1 MSFEY
6 TNAGDML
13 GQLYITY
20 TIPDSDGNM
29 YDGASIASDMVTE
42 IQTNYVDLGIAL
54 GLISIPE
61 PVEVVWPPCSIER
74 QCLIGDIMPSG
85 PDDPFVDN
93 LDCCMEAEV
102 CVTPSSNSELFDPL
116 VGSSC
121 MPVEENFGLLTTTT
135 EDLGIPEGC
144 PCPSFEY
151 QDGVCTSSC
160 VGCGIAFRF
169 ITVSTGNRVLCPQC
183 KCDSPPTTTPEPE
196 ECTCGGNYEYG
207 NDYCAATCPEICGEM
222 VTPDGCSICGCN
234 IPDTCPC
241 DGLMYA
247 NGFCDSQET
256 CRTGCAPA
264 EEGMCIDTCPENCTV
279 EQHVYSDGSIQNIC
293 GAECTYTTP
302 EPTSACMCEG
312 DFEYNDSVCISEC
325 PYDCPV
331 GVSLVGSEVCNT
343 CLCDSRQQGECPC
356 GIGYFHEDLQT
367 CSGFCSGFGCS
378 TSVDEYGCTS
388 CECDCYHPEVV
399 EEGGSCMSVC
409 TECANGLSC
418 LHGVCVSL
426 DLPDSTIPPTVVSEC
441 PLYDNLPA
449 TGDFCEYSGPLCEY
463 EAMECC

>member
-74 QCLIGDIMPSG
+74 QCLVGDIMPSG

-102 CVTPSSNSELFDPL
+102 CVSPSSNSELFDPL

-121 MPVEENFGLLTTTT
+121 MPVEKNFGLLTTTT

-222 VTPDGCSICGCN
+222 VTPDGCNICGCN

-256 CRTGCAPA
+256 CQTGCAPVEDGFCSSCDCDPLPCPNQWLMLEEGP

-279 EQHVYSDGSIQNIC
+279 EQHVYSDGSLQNIC
-293 GAECTYTTP
+293 GAECT
-302 EPTSACMCEG
+302 
-312 DFEYNDSVCISEC
+312 
-325 PYDCPV
+325 
-331 GVSLVGSEVCNT
+331 
-343 CLCDSRQQGECPC
+343 
-356 GIGYFHEDLQT
+356 
-367 CSGFCSGFGCS
+367 
-378 TSVDEYGCTS
+378 
-388 CECDCYHPEVV
+388 
-399 EEGGSCMSVC
+399 
-409 TECANGLSC
+409 
-418 LHGVCVSL
+418 
-426 DLPDSTIPPTVVSEC
+426 
-441 PLYDNLPA
+441 
-449 TGDFCEYSGPLCEY
+449 
-463 EAMECC
+463 